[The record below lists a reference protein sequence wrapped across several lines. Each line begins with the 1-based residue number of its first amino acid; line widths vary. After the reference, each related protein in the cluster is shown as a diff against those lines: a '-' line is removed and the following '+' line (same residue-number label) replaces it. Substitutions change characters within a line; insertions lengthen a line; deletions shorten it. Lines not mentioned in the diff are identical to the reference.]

1 MARRASAARTVG
13 ARAMTGTPATARH
26 VSWRLSAMFG
36 LTQMA
41 DGAALVL
48 LAGHMGALGF
58 TGKQISYVFATGAIA
73 SFISPLVAGWLADRY
88 WSSQRFLAGCQLV
101 SAPVLL
107 IAWLQT
113 GFPGFWVAMFAFALI
128 RLPAMTLSNVVAFYH
143 LGRSER
149 FGYVRVWGT
158 VGWIAVSWAL
168 SLYLRLWESEAAHLG
183 DGLLVAAVL
192 YALSGLYSLTLPH
205 TPPGAAS
212 GQASGSGKTKAKPYA
227 FLSAFGLLRQRN
239 FAIIVVIAFISSAL
253 SPFFYNFS
261 FLYLTDPLALD
272 LAPSSANWA
281 QSLGQLVEIVVL
293 LGLASSLRRLGIKRI
308 LLVGMAAQALR
319 FAVFALG
326 GPAWLVIGSLGVH
339 GFIFTFF
346 FIGLVIA
353 VEELSEPE
361 YRASAQG
368 LLTFA
373 RGGIGALSGQMVA
386 GRVYDACALPT
397 GGHNWVPVFA
407 IPAVATLF
415 TLVLFAALYRDR
427 RADGAASQRS
437 AASS

>member
-1 MARRASAARTVG
+1 
-13 ARAMTGTPATARH
+13 MTGSPARPRH
-26 VSWRLSAMFG
+26 LSWRLSGMFG

-41 DGAALVL
+41 EGAALVL
-48 LAGHMGALGF
+48 LSGHMGSLGF
-58 TGKQISYVFATGAIA
+58 TGKQISYVFATGALA
-73 SFISPLVAGWLADRY
+73 SFISPIVAGWLADRY
-88 WSSQRFLAGCQLV
+88 WSSQRFLAACQLV
-101 SAPVLL
+101 SAPILL

-128 RLPAMTLSNVVAFYH
+128 RLPALTLSNVVAFYH

-168 SLYLRLWESEAAHLG
+168 SLYLRLWESEADHLG
-183 DGLLVAAVL
+183 DGLLVGAVL
-192 YALSGLYSLTLPH
+192 FALSGLYSLTLPD

-212 GQASGSGKTKAKPYA
+212 GPDGTKARPYA

-239 FAIIVVIAFISSAL
+239 FAIIVVIAFISSAV

-261 FLYLTDPLALD
+261 FLFLTDPLALD
-272 LAPSSANWA
+272 LSPSSANWA
-281 QSLGQLVEIVVL
+281 QSLGQVVEIVVL

-308 LLVGMAAQALR
+308 LLVGMTAQALR
-319 FAVFALG
+319 FAAFALG

-353 VEELSEPE
+353 VEELSEPA

-373 RGGIGALSGQMVA
+373 RGGIGSLFGQMAA
-386 GRVYDACALPT
+386 GRVYDACALP
-397 GGHNWVPVFA
+397 GGSHNWTPIFA
-407 IPAVATLF
+407 IPAVATVV

-427 RADGAASQRS
+427 RESEEVS
-437 AASS
+437 